1 MCYAYVMGI
10 LVQNSEKRSE
20 LGDKISADLR
30 ERGRRNSLATGEFD
44 ADYDL
49 DDREFTESDTKKT
62 SRFGW
67 VWLVLIVLAVIS
79 LVIVFI
85 P

>member
-1 MCYAYVMGI
+1 MGI

-30 ERGRRNSLATGEFD
+30 ERGRRNSLANGEFD

-49 DDREFTESDTKKT
+49 DDRDFAEPDTKKT

-67 VWLVLIVLAVIS
+67 IWLVLIILAAGSVLIMM
-79 LVIVFI
+79 I

>member
-1 MCYAYVMGI
+1 MGI

-20 LGDKISADLR
+20 LGERISADLR
-30 ERGRRNSLATGEFD
+30 ERGRRNSLATSEFD
-44 ADYDL
+44 SDYDL
-49 DDREFTESDTKKT
+49 DDREFAEAGTKKT

-67 VWLVLIVLAVIS
+67 VWLVLIILAVGSIM
-79 LVIVFI
+79 VIMI